1 MKNIIKIFISLL
13 FFISCTNVYF
23 ENPQP
28 AYLDNVKK
36 IPSKFH
42 GSFENIKYSSN
53 FFGKESTTIDK
64 YIISDKFCV
73 INNDTLK
80 VNSDDLIIKSHGNRL
95 YVNMRKDSVYQF
107 CVLNRHNYFGSDSIF
122 VRNIFYNPDNR
133 DFKSFFL
140 HTYDYILTII
150 DSSEL
155 KESEGGIININDSL
169 NVNELNAI
177 LNRSK
182 SIGFK
187 FNKK

>member
-13 FFISCTNVYF
+13 FLISCTNVFF
-23 ENPQP
+23 EIPQP
-28 AYLDNVKK
+28 TYLERIEK
-36 IPSKFH
+36 IPSNFH
-42 GSFENIKYSSN
+42 GSFENIEYSSN
-53 FFGKESTTIDK
+53 SFGKESTTNYE

-95 YVNMRKDSVYQF
+95 YINMRKDSVYQF
-107 CVLNRHNYFGSDSIF
+107 CVLSRHNYFGSDSIF
-122 VRNIFYNPDNR
+122 VKNIFYNPDNR
-133 DFKSFFL
+133 DLKSFFL

-155 KESEGGIININDSL
+155 KEAEGGQIIINDSL